1 MNVKR
6 LLVTTVIAGALVGLA
21 VPAVLAQGPV
31 NDSSVAGTGYRRGA
45 TASIQGSAGSLWSP
59 GSQAGT
65 VALGDL
71 DQAEIDGL
79 LYMREEEKLAH
90 DVYTA
95 LYQEWGLDEFQTIA
109 TSEQRHADTVLR
121 QLERY
126 GIDDPSAGL
135 AAGEFQN
142 AELQALYDELIAR
155 GSESLEAALRVGA
168 AIEEIDIL
176 DLQEEMAETENAALL
191 RVYTNLSQGSQNHLR
206 SFVSL
211 LQSEVGVS
219 YTPEY
224 LDEDAY
230 QAILLG
236 SNEQGRGSTAAGN
249 GTGTAA
255 CDGTGSAEGTMTR
268 QGGRW

>member
-1 MNVKR
+1 MNVKK

-45 TASIQGSAGSLWSP
+45 TASVQSSAGSMWSR

-211 LQSEVGVS
+211 LQS
-219 YTPEY
+219 
-224 LDEDAY
+224 
-230 QAILLG
+230 
-236 SNEQGRGSTAAGN
+236 
-249 GTGTAA
+249 
-255 CDGTGSAEGTMTR
+255 
-268 QGGRW
+268 